1 MTEPTQDQG
10 DYWSE
15 LERAFADLDQAMRG
29 EGGIVVHGQIGGRE
43 NGPELILPHVAPFGP
58 TGNETTAVALH
69 PSGRGPRG
77 EILRQLDRI
86 EYDLG
91 RARAALR
98 WMAVG
103 LALQL
108 GAAIVLVYALA
119 TRR

>member
-1 MTEPTQDQG
+1 MTGQPQDQG

-15 LERAFADLDQAMRG
+15 LERAFA
-29 EGGIVVHGQIGGRE
+29 V
-43 NGPELILPHVAPFGP
+43 PHVAPFGP

-91 RARAALR
+91 RTRAALR
-98 WMAVG
+98 WAVIG